1 MTKTNHRLQTLTP
14 SRRTPAAYQDHD
26 LRAMA
31 YFDFAFHKKA
41 ETFGKRCADPQN
53 VACAANCGHPAC
65 GHGCTLVGRNG
76 W

>member
-14 SRRTPAAYQDHD
+14 SRRTNQAYDRAEMAFFDAAKH
-26 LRAMA
+26 M
-31 YFDFAFHKKA
+31 KA
-41 ETFGKRCADPQN
+41 VPPFGKRCADPQN